1 MNDIFNNKKNN
12 ISKNN
17 HLNNSFN
24 KNDTYE
30 SVCSP
35 EDIAERN
42 KQLAQ
47 RNGIIHTNNNN
58 NNNNPLN
65 NTRLLKRVVS
75 APAASDKGIK

>member
-1 MNDIFNNKKNN
+1 MFNNKKNN

-47 RNGIIHTNNNN
+47 RNGMMHTNNTGLNN
-58 NNNNPLN
+58 N
-65 NTRLLKRVVS
+65 RLLKRVVS
-75 APAASDKGIK
+75 APVSSDKGFCKVKL